1 MTYISKVPLSPH
13 RESKIII
20 IIVITLIIIII
31 ITSTFLIFHFFP
43 HQNTMFVY
51 RVIILF
57 LVFKWLFFFF
67 NILTRA
73 WTACCHSCSAR
84 LLDSILVACSNPA
97 ESGRVPAYKASTC
110 RTWTCTWAATNRV
123 RWSASDPEPSSLSL
137 APRRFLH
144 KNSKTHINLIH
155 HTITR
160 RRSGT
165 GTPVTHSELILLL
178 RLSSSDTYRV
188 GLGRRRGM
196 WRQWRKRAAGGDAT
210 SPEVEMA
217 QVSSI

>member
-1 MTYISKVPLSPH
+1 
-13 RESKIII
+13 
-20 IIVITLIIIII
+20 
-31 ITSTFLIFHFFP
+31 
-43 HQNTMFVY
+43 MFVY

-57 LVFKWLFFFF
+57 LVFKWLFFLF

-73 WTACCHSCSAR
+73 WTACCHTCSAR
-84 LLDSILVACSNPA
+84 LLDSTLMACSNPA
-97 ESGRVPAYKASTC
+97 ESGRVPAYKASTS

-160 RRSGT
+160 RRSGA

-178 RLSSSDTYRV
+178 RFIIKWHVPSWVRTKKRNVKAVKEESS
-188 GLGRRRGM
+188 RR
-196 WRQWRKRAAGGDAT
+196 WRHIAWSGNGA
-210 SPEVEMA
+210 S
-217 QVSSI
+217 